1 MESAHFALLPIGA
14 VMPSFQ
20 FICTAGAICALL
32 LGAAYGASTRRGL
45 TLIVAGVLL
54 SWAPGLIHAIAAEM
68 ATERARSQL
77 HEPLRAE
84 RRAPRP

>member
-1 MESAHFALLPIGA
+1 MESTSFTLLLIGV

-32 LGAAYGASTRRGL
+32 LGAAYGATTRRGL
-45 TLIVAGVLL
+45 TLMVAGVLL
-54 SWAPGLIHAIAAEM
+54 SWAPVLIHAIGAEM
-68 ATERARSQL
+68 ATERAGSQL

-84 RRAPRP
+84 RRAHRP

>member
-1 MESAHFALLPIGA
+1 MESARFTLLLIGV

-20 FICTAGAICALL
+20 FICTGAICALL

-45 TLIVAGVLL
+45 TLMVAGMLL
-54 SWAPGLIHAIAAEM
+54 SWAPVLIHTIAAEM

>member
-1 MESAHFALLPIGA
+1 MESARFSPLLIGV
-14 VMPSFQ
+14 VMPSFE

-32 LGAAYGASTRRGL
+32 VGAAYGASTRRGL
-45 TLIVAGVLL
+45 TLMVAGVLL
-54 SWAPGLIHAIAAEM
+54 SWAPVLIHAIDAEI
-68 ATERARSQL
+68 ATERARSQI